1 MTSIKFFDDS
11 SFTWSEKWSFCFKE
25 DNEELLG
32 PEVPYYSVIGALMY
46 LANYTR
52 PNITL
57 FVNLQDIVL
66 HQLIDIGI
74 KSIMYLITWVYVI
87 LKDHN
92 LNCLN
97 MQTLPIFQTPTK
109 LVSNEVCIYLWWY
122 NNIME
127 INQANNGNMWTT
139 LHQR

>member
-1 MTSIKFFDDS
+1 MKHFHIIKLHPLS
-11 SFTWSEKWSFCFKE
+11 SLMIVHLLEVKNDLFCFKE
-25 DNEELLG
+25 DNEELLS
-32 PEVPYYSVIGALMY
+32 PEVPYYSVISALRY

-87 LKDHN
+87 SKDHN
-92 LNCLN
+92 LNL
-97 MQTLPIFQTPTK
+97 FEY
-109 LVSNEVCIYLWWY
+109 VDVAYLSDPHK
-122 NNIME
+122 
-127 INQANNGNMWTT
+127 TH
-139 LHQR
+139 LK

>member
-1 MTSIKFFDDS
+1 
-11 SFTWSEKWSFCFKE
+11 
-25 DNEELLG
+25 
-32 PEVPYYSVIGALMY
+32 MY

-109 LVSNEVCIYLWWY
+109 LISNEVCIYLWCTTISWRSIKQ
-122 NNIME
+122 IME
-127 INQANNGNMWTT
+127 TCGLPSIRGNATK
-139 LHQR
+139 LYNIVCIAEIKERHIKGDKIKHISLKFFYIHQLQKSN

>member
-1 MTSIKFFDDS
+1 
-11 SFTWSEKWSFCFKE
+11 
-25 DNEELLG
+25 
-32 PEVPYYSVIGALMY
+32 MY

-87 LKDHN
+87 SKDHN
-92 LNCLN
+92 LNL
-97 MQTLPIFQTPTK
+97 FEY
-109 LVSNEVCIYLWWY
+109 VDVAYLSDPHK
-122 NNIME
+122 
-127 INQANNGNMWTT
+127 TH
-139 LHQR
+139 LK